1 MAASSPGGVGGP
13 SSAQLSE
20 QRCHSFGRDA
30 TSNSSNLT
38 LDNVLTKIKSRE
50 TVHAQIYDRLSSR
63 LQELDDKLDEVTR
76 LRRASDPQS
85 PKMPMMTKVRCPDN
99 TAVPAMY
106 AVSDSFSP
114 QLHSAPAFVNQGT
127 APTSDHV
134 RPPTPLSS
142 TGRRNTAPALIP
154 TSASLD
160 VPPLMADHDPR
171 DRDSTAGSSTSSSVA
186 SPMSEYTDVLPF
198 VLDPHVFSAKNE
210 FAIKPKDACEAL
222 AVDAV
227 KEGVVRA

>member
-85 PKMPMMTKVRCPDN
+85 PKMPMMTK
-99 TAVPAMY
+99 
-106 AVSDSFSP
+106 
-114 QLHSAPAFVNQGT
+114 LHSAPAFVNQGT